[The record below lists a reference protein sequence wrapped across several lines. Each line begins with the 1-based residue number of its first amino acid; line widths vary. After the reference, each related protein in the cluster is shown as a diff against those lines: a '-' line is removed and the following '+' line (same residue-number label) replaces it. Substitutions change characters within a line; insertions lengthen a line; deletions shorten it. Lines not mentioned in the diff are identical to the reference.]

1 MGRTDVA
8 QSVVD
13 HSQPERGEPAV
24 RTLAMPADT
33 NPSGD
38 IFGGWVLAQ
47 MDLAAGIVAAQRAK
61 GRVATAAL
69 DGMSF
74 HKPVYVGDLVSCYA
88 KVVHI
93 GRTSMIVQVDT
104 FVLRSRARQLRS
116 QLASGGTGRGRPC
129 SSIATRVKRPSVTL
143 TSSPVRLRRTKV
155 STWTIIDVRPTWTTL
170 A

>member
-1 MGRTDVA
+1 MPDLRDL
-8 QSVVD
+8 Q
-13 HSQPERGEPAV
+13 PAV

-47 MDLAAGIVAAQRAK
+47 MDLAAGIVAAQRAQ

-88 KVVHI
+88 KVIQV
-93 GRTSMIVQVDT
+93 GRSSMVVQVDA
-104 FVLRSRARQLRS
+104 FVLRRRA
-116 QLASGGTGRGRPC
+116 GDEVKVTEGRFTLVAIDEQGRP
-129 SSIATRVKRPSVTL
+129 RPL
-143 TSSPVRLRRTKV
+143 PPASP
-155 STWTIIDVRPTWTTL
+155 
-170 A
+170 

>member
-1 MGRTDVA
+1 VA
-8 QSVVD
+8 QDVVD
-13 HSQPERGEPAV
+13 HLQGERGEPAV

-47 MDLAAGIVAAQRAK
+47 MDLAAGIVAAQRAQ

-88 KVVHI
+88 KVVRV
-93 GRTSMIVQVDT
+93 GRSSMVVQVDT
-104 FVLRSRARQLRS
+104 FVLRRRA
-116 QLASGGTGRGRPC
+116 GDEVKVTEGRFTLVAIDDQGRP
-129 SSIATRVKRPSVTL
+129 RPL
-143 TSSPVRLRRTKV
+143 P
-155 STWTIIDVRPTWTTL
+155 PG
-170 A
+170 

>member
-1 MGRTDVA
+1 MA
-8 QSVVD
+8 QSVVEPG
-13 HSQPERGEPAV
+13 QGERGEPAV

-47 MDLAAGIVAAQRAK
+47 MDLAAGIVAAQRAQ

-88 KVVHI
+88 KVVRV
-93 GRTSMIVQVDT
+93 GRSSMTVQVDT
-104 FVLRSRARQLRS
+104 FVLRRR
-116 QLASGGTGRGRPC
+116 TGDEVKVTEGRFTLVAIDDQGRPRPLPP
-129 SSIATRVKRPSVTL
+129 ATG
-143 TSSPVRLRRTKV
+143 
-155 STWTIIDVRPTWTTL
+155 
-170 A
+170 